1 MLEKTYYFLIKL
13 VKTAISL
20 LRIVLFS
27 KKTRLPDCKTS
38 ESCVILGNGPSLK
51 DTISGHFDF
60 LQKQDLIAVN
70 FFVNSEFY
78 EKLQPQY
85 YMLTAVDFWLQ
96 KVDDER
102 EKNRMI
108 LFHNI
113 AQKTTW
119 NLVLCIPHIAKQA
132 HHWQD
137 ILLPN
142 THLKIVYINQTV
154 VEGFPSI
161 NHILYKKNLGMPR
174 PHNVLVPSLMF
185 AVNSGYKKI
194 YLVGADHSWLPTIRV
209 TDDNEA
215 VLVQQH
221 FYDKHKVQEKPMK
234 TLIIGEKR
242 PLHMILHKLMLAFRG
257 YFEIDAYSK
266 KRGVEIVNATPDSFI
281 DAFKRV
287 KL

>member
-113 AQKTTW
+113 A
-119 NLVLCIPHIAKQA
+119 
-132 HHWQD
+132 
-137 ILLPN
+137 
-142 THLKIVYINQTV
+142 
-154 VEGFPSI
+154 
-161 NHILYKKNLGMPR
+161 
-174 PHNVLVPSLMF
+174 
-185 AVNSGYKKI
+185 
-194 YLVGADHSWLPTIRV
+194 
-209 TDDNEA
+209 
-215 VLVQQH
+215 
-221 FYDKHKVQEKPMK
+221 
-234 TLIIGEKR
+234 
-242 PLHMILHKLMLAFRG
+242 
-257 YFEIDAYSK
+257 
-266 KRGVEIVNATPDSFI
+266 
-281 DAFKRV
+281 
-287 KL
+287 